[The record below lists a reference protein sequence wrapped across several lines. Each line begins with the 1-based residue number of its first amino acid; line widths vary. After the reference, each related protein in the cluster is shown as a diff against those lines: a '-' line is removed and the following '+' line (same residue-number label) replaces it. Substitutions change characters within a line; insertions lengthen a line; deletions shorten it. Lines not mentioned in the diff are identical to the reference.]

1 MTFSLM
7 FGYFPIHYLV
17 TLSDLITNWII
28 VKNSIKRRLVK
39 NLIDHCVCR
48 PTSYPQFQVQKCKN
62 IEHRHVVMGK
72 RPGNKSNTMFGGVGV
87 LTRLEI
93 IAARRDYHQQTYMQK
108 LPQITGK

>member
-1 MTFSLM
+1 
-7 FGYFPIHYLV
+7 
-17 TLSDLITNWII
+17 
-28 VKNSIKRRLVK
+28 
-39 NLIDHCVCR
+39 
-48 PTSYPQFQVQKCKN
+48 
-62 IEHRHVVMGK
+62 MGK